1 MDCSKLNEMFNVDG
15 PEWLDVDD
23 TSVSRGY
30 WGGFE
35 GKKHTEEAKRLIG
48 LASIGRK
55 EDPEHRKWRG
65 KLVSEGY
72 KNKENIAEW
81 ADTKITTNT
90 QRIEVVVEGKPF
102 RSINEAARWVM
113 KEYNIGRNTA
123 IRYMKEGRSFTDKKY
138 KGLVYNGSYTS
149 AKYT

>member
-1 MDCSKLNEMFNVDG
+1 MDCSKLNEAFNCDG

-23 TSVSRGY
+23 TPIRHWYFDNTGM
-30 WGGFE
+30 
-35 GKKHTEEAKRLIG
+35 
-48 LASIGRK
+48 K
-55 EDPEHRKWRG
+55 ENPEHIKWRA

-72 KNKENIAEW
+72 KNKKDIAEW

-90 QRIEVVVEGKPF
+90 QRIDVVVEGKPF